1 MLRRVAVALCLIAV
15 SVPLCAQSP
24 SPIEA
29 PTVKQAPPLTQI
41 KDLHIPRI
49 TNKPLLE
56 EFLNG
61 ASRKDM
67 QRVDDFRQR
76 NPGDGIAVSRK
87 TSAWVAYDDKNL
99 YAVFVCE
106 APPGQTRARMAK
118 REDIFSDDFVA
129 LFLDTYQ
136 DHQRAYEFFVNPVG
150 VQADGVET
158 DGANDDYSFDTLWY
172 SEGRLTPE
180 GFVAMMSI
188 PFKSLRFSTQDMQ
201 LWGFGLGRF
210 IPTNNEASFW
220 PYITQKVNGFSSQLG
235 TANGLE
241 NISPGRNL
249 QFIPYAAFGHAHFL
263 DSPAVGAPS
272 FRTNNDHRAGLEAK
286 AVIHDSL
293 SLDVA
298 LNPDFS
304 QVESDDP
311 QVTVNQRYAVQFPEK
326 RSFFIENN
334 GFFATPET
342 LFFSRQVIDPEYGAR
357 LTGKLGRWNL
367 GILAV
372 DDRAAGLSL
381 ATTDPH
387 YGGHA
392 LIGVVRAQ
400 REFAKQSSV
409 GVMFTDREFAGY
421 HNRVAAIDTRL
432 QLNSIW
438 VLRTQGMT
446 SQTVDT
452 LSSASAAGHSG
463 GDAWNGSLTGQTR
476 KFYSNFQYIDRS
488 EGFRADLGFIQR
500 VNVRQAQEFFQR
512 RYHPKSKVLL
522 SFGPQMY
529 LQADADHH
537 GVQTDWI
544 VRPGF
549 QAELARNTFLGI
561 NHAEIFE
568 RFGGIN
574 FRRTDNG
581 FGGHT
586 EYFRKATLDWGYSWG
601 KRIDYN
607 TPTGL
612 NAFLGT
618 GRELQANLTFRPVSR
633 LKWDEIYYYTE
644 LRTNSETVFVNHL
657 IRSRFNYQFTRAL
670 SLRTIMDYNAT
681 LQNPLLI
688 TLDRQKRI
696 TGDVLLTY
704 LIHPGTAFYLGY
716 TDSLENLALLPG
728 NPFTTARIGFP
739 STTTQRQFF
748 AKISYLFRF

>member
-1 MLRRVAVALCLIAV
+1 MLRRVAVALCLIAAL
-15 SVPLCAQSP
+15 VPLCAQAP
-24 SPIEA
+24 SPIETPA
-29 PTVKQAPPLTQI
+29 VKQAPALKQI

-49 TNKPLLE
+49 TTKPLIE

-61 ASRKDM
+61 ASRQDM

-76 NPGDGIAVSRK
+76 NPGDGVAVSRK
-87 TSAWVAYDDKNL
+87 TSAWVAYDDKTL

-118 REDIFSDDFVA
+118 REDIFMDDFVA

-136 DHQRAYEFFVNPVG
+136 DHQRAYEFFVNPLG

-180 GFVAMMSI
+180 GFIALMSI
-188 PFKSLRFSTQDMQ
+188 PFKSLRFTSMDMQ
-201 LWGFGLGRF
+201 FWGFGLGRF

-220 PYITQKVNGFSSQLG
+220 PYITQKINGFSSQLG
-235 TANGLE
+235 TENGLDK
-241 NISPGRNL
+241 ISPGRNL
-249 QFIPYAAFGHAHFL
+249 QLIPYAAFGHAHFL
-263 DSPAVGAPS
+263 DIPAVGAPS
-272 FRTNNDHRAGLEAK
+272 FQTTWDHRAGLEAK

-293 SLDVA
+293 SLDIA

-326 RSFFIENN
+326 RAFFIENN

-372 DDRAAGLSL
+372 DDRAPGLLL
-381 ATTDPH
+381 ATNDPH
-387 YGGHA
+387 YGEHA

-421 HNRVAAIDTRL
+421 HNRVAAIDARL

-438 VLRTQGMT
+438 VLTAQGMT

-452 LSSASAAGHSG
+452 LSTASAAARSG
-463 GDAWNGSLTGQTR
+463 GDAWNGTLTGQTR
-476 KFYSNFQYIDRS
+476 KFYSNFQYIDRA

-500 VNVRQAQEFFQR
+500 VNVRQAQEFYQR

-537 GVQTDWI
+537 GIQTDWI
-544 VRPGF
+544 ARPGF
-549 QAELARNTFLGI
+549 QAELARNTYLGI
-561 NHAEIFE
+561 NHGEIFE

-581 FGGHT
+581 FGGHS

-601 KRIDYN
+601 TRIDYN

-612 NAFLGT
+612 NAFLGK

-670 SLRTIMDYNAT
+670 SLRTIVDYNAT

-688 TLDRQKRI
+688 TLDRQKKI